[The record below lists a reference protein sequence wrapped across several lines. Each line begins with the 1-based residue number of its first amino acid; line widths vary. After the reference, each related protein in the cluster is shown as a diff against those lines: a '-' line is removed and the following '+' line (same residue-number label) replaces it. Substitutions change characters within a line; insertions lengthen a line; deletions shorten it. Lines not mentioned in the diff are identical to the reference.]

1 MFAGQ
6 VIDGG
11 CVSFTV
17 TVKLQVALGWVPLA
31 AVQLTVVLP
40 F

>member
-1 MFAGQ
+1 MFAGH

-11 CVSFTV
+11 CISFTV
-17 TVKLQVALGWVPLA
+17 TVKLQVASGWTPFA